1 MTEEQKKKI
10 EEISNSY
17 DKWGGLIPC
26 LLEVDIEITIYLAKE
41 VFNKD
46 ITEEEAKRILGY
58 DDKLIFLYYQPSVPI
73 VTMAKYAFLAKAY
86 MLDTY
91 FNEIKNNSIKD

>member
-10 EEISNSY
+10 EKISNSY
-17 DKWGGLIPC
+17 DKWGGFIPC

-41 VFNKD
+41 IFNKY
-46 ITEEEAKRILGY
+46 ITEEEAKKILGY
-58 DDKLIFLYYQPSVPI
+58 DDERIFMYPQPSVPI
-73 VTMAKYAFLAKAY
+73 GTMAKYAFLAKAY

-91 FNEIKNNSIKD
+91 FNEFRK